1 MNQLGLLSMATVT
14 AIRTTRLPSGPKVPV
29 LGQGTWRLA
38 EGRHSR
44 DEEINALR
52 VGIDLG
58 MSLIDTAEMYADGG
72 AEALVGDAIAGRR
85 DDVFLVTKVL
95 PENATRRGTI
105 EACERSLRRLKT
117 DWIDL
122 YLLHWREDIP
132 LQQTVEG
139 FQKLMKEG
147 KITCWGVSNFDVS
160 DMDDLMKVDGVTEVS
175 ANQVLYNLTRRGI
188 EFDLIPWCRKRNIP
202 IMAYSPIEQ
211 GRLLSHP
218 IVRHIAEEHH
228 ATAAQVAL
236 AWTIRNDRVITIP
249 QAGTPEHVRE
259 NYGATCVKLTEQ
271 DLAKLDRA
279 FPPPQSKEPLA
290 ML

>member
-1 MNQLGLLSMATVT
+1 METATAV
-14 AIRTTRLPSGPKVPV
+14 RTTKLPSGEKVPG

-44 DEEINALR
+44 NKEIKALR
-52 VGIDLG
+52 LGVDLG
-58 MSLIDTAEMYADGG
+58 MSLIDTAEMYADGD
-72 AEALVGDAIAGRR
+72 AEVLVGDAIAGRR

-139 FQKLMKEG
+139 FQQLMKED
-147 KITCWGVSNFDVS
+147 KITYWGVSNFDVS
-160 DMDDLMKVDGVTEVS
+160 DMNDLMKIDGGTEPS

-188 EFDLIPWCRKRNIP
+188 EFDLTPWCHKRNIA

-218 IVRHIAEEHH
+218 IVLHIAEEHH
-228 ATAAQVAL
+228 ATPAQVAL
-236 AWTIRNDRVITIP
+236 AWVLRNDLVIAIP
-249 QAGTPEHVRE
+249 QAGTPDHVRE
-259 NYGATCVKLTEQ
+259 NHRAAGVKLTEQ

-279 FPPPQSKEPLA
+279 FPPPRSKEPLA

>member
-1 MNQLGLLSMATVT
+1 MESARAVP
-14 AIRTTRLPSGPKVPV
+14 TTKFPSGEKVPV

-38 EGRHSR
+38 EGRHNRSQ
-44 DEEINALR
+44 EIEALR
-52 VGIDLG
+52 LGIDLG
-58 MSLIDTAEMYADGG
+58 MSLIDTAEMYAEG
-72 AEALVGDAIAGRR
+72 AAEMLVGDAITGRR

-117 DWIDL
+117 DRIDL

-132 LQQTVEG
+132 LQQTVDA
-139 FQKLMKEG
+139 FQKLVKED
-147 KITCWGVSNFDVS
+147 KITHWGVSNFDVS
-160 DMDDLMKVDGVTEVS
+160 DMNDLMKVDGGSEVF

-188 EFDLIPWCRKRNIP
+188 EFDLMPWCHKRNIP

-218 IVRHIAEEHH
+218 IVRKIAEEHH
-228 ATAAQVAL
+228 AAPAQVAL
-236 AWTIRNDRVITIP
+236 AWVLRNDHVVAIP
-249 QAGTPEHVRE
+249 QAGTPDHVRE
-259 NYGATCVKLTEQ
+259 NHGATGVKLSKQ

-279 FPPPQSKEPLA
+279 FPPPRSKKPLA
-290 ML
+290 VL

>member
-1 MNQLGLLSMATVT
+1 MET
-14 AIRTTRLPSGPKVPV
+14 ARAVPTTKFPFGEKVPV

-44 DEEINALR
+44 SQEIEALR
-52 VGIDLG
+52 LGIDLG
-58 MSLIDTAEMYADGG
+58 MSLIDTAEMYADGA
-72 AEALVGDAIAGRR
+72 AEILLGDAIAGCR

-117 DWIDL
+117 DRIDL

-132 LQQTVEG
+132 LQQTVEA
-139 FQKLMKEG
+139 FQKLVKED
-147 KITCWGVSNFDVS
+147 KITHWGVSNFDVN
-160 DMDDLMKVDGVTEVS
+160 DMNDLMKVDGGSEVF

-188 EFDLIPWCRKRNIP
+188 EFDLMPWCHKRNIP

-218 IVRHIAEEHH
+218 IVRKIAEEHH
-228 ATAAQVAL
+228 AAPAQVAL
-236 AWTIRNDRVITIP
+236 AWVLRNDHVIAIP
-249 QAGTPEHVRE
+249 QAGTPDHVRE
-259 NYGATCVKLTEQ
+259 NHGAIGVKLSKR

-279 FPPPQSKEPLA
+279 FPPPRSKEPLA
-290 ML
+290 VL

>member
-1 MNQLGLLSMATVT
+1 MGTAT
-14 AIRTTRLPSGPKVPV
+14 AIRTTKLPSGGKVPV

-38 EGRHSR
+38 EGGHPRN
-44 DEEINALR
+44 EELKALR
-52 VGIDLG
+52 LGIDLG
-58 MSLIDTAEMYADGG
+58 MGLIDTAEMYADGD
-72 AEALVGDAIAGRR
+72 AEVLVGDAIAGHR
-85 DDVFLVTKVL
+85 DDVFLVTKVR

-139 FQKLMKEG
+139 FQKLMKED
-147 KITCWGVSNFDVS
+147 KITYWGVSNFDVS
-160 DMDDLMKVDGVTEVS
+160 DMNDLMKVDGGTEVCTD
-175 ANQVLYNLTRRGI
+175 QVLYNLTRRGI
-188 EFDLIPWCRKRNIP
+188 EFDLMPWCHKRNLP
-202 IMAYSPIEQ
+202 IMAYSPLEQ

-218 IVRHIAEEHH
+218 IVGNIAEEHH
-228 ATAAQVAL
+228 ATPAQVAL
-236 AWTIRNDRVITIP
+236 AWVIRNDGVIAIP
-249 QAGTPEHVRE
+249 QAGTLDHVRE
-259 NYGATCVKLTEQ
+259 NQGASRIQLTEQ

-279 FPPPQSKEPLA
+279 FPPPRRKEPLA